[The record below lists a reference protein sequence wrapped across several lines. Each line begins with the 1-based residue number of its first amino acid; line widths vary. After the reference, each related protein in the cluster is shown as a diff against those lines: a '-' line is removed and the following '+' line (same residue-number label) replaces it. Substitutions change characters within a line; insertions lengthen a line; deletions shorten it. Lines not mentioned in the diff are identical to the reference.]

1 MSRLTLKLPPDM
13 AHLLKVV
20 AAKKGISKPKY
31 ALEVLN
37 RALKKERTRLSLYDL
52 MKDSIGCFSSGKK
65 DLSTNPKYMAGYGRS
80 RRDGLSRKR

>member
-1 MSRLTLKLPPDM
+1 MSRLTLKVSPEM

-20 AAKKGISKPKY
+20 AAKKGISKAKY
-31 ALEVLN
+31 ALDVLN
-37 RALKKERTRLSLYDL
+37 RALKRERTRLSMYDL

-80 RRDGLSRKR
+80 RCDGLSRKR

>member
-1 MSRLTLKLPPDM
+1 MGRLTLELPPEM
-13 AHLLKVV
+13 VHLLKVI

-31 ALEVLN
+31 ALDVLT
-37 RALKKERTRLSLYDL
+37 RELKKERTKLSLYDL

-80 RRDGLSRKR
+80 HRDGLSRKR